1 MDLNNHQ
8 ILYQSIRSDTHS
20 TMQDQF
26 IFIVCDAYRCSEA
39 KIFVINIYH
48 YNIMVVNTGFE
59 VEEGSVH
66 HITINELN
74 ILAPRDSIWLQF
86 FIEQQP
92 EHGNITLKTDI
103 RVIIDVQFFDLAD
116 VVSGSILYEN
126 DGSEFLHDSFQFT
139 ATAQYHN
146 EVTGNYE
153 TLLESDMVN
162 ITILPVNDNS
172 PVIVRPLE
180 SYDVVKGG
188 STNIPGS
195 LLQAHDP
202 DSDMRDEDIVW
213 QLQLGSPYNGYM
225 YLDVDQGRM
234 HSISIWT
241 EGDLRKN
248 RLYYRN
254 DRAPPSGIDI
264 LFYTIS
270 DGFFTSDGDQRIIL
284 NVQEFIFESTATV
297 DLLSTGAVL
306 QIADHTPDPPVMT
319 SSTQVDSTPLS
330 SHAKGETALPR
341 SLAQTQSTAIL
352 VGTMVPVVVIIASL
366 VLLTS
371 CATVIILRH
380 HHHEDYPEND
390 HIYYDYPDIQLP
402 PVLPILQNKIECATV
417 ADLDSP
423 QIVNRRK
430 TATDDSR
437 CSSSTDIDKSCVH
450 NDSITDVAGKMER
463 DEACTE
469 FEDSIGIP
477 VQENEAYK
485 RCGTPLSGQS
495 DHNAAPSGGHPMEYL
510 NTDQTR
516 FQVSGTPVDSEST
529 VSHLDAVANTKIDA
543 TPNCNLPPSCTCVG
557 IETISFSFACD
568 SNQLA
573 PQNETPT
580 SMQYTDD
587 SHDHDL
593 KLQQTILDP
602 NDAYT
607 DSTLDPIQSGKY
619 KDQSLTEQVPYPYD
633 LKLGKET
640 SAESID
646 SMSEST
652 ANEGASIGS
661 YSAAHQCNS
670 YERIWG
676 YEKIHHCDIDLPEH
690 SRSSCITQSATP
702 LSSVEEEGP
711 TESNHSG
718 CSIQSMNGYEQ
729 VCGYEVIQHCD
740 LKLEDLQ

>member
-1 MDLNNHQ
+1 MMLPFPTNRLVLDYSVFNITLEDHLGQDRHLVQEIDVIVSFPPRYGQLNNHVRGARNITTFKLVELEQGEIEYQFANQTDNDSFSWIFQYGSSSVGPFQLQISVPEINVHVGTALVEFGGVVNLNSSHLLARDDCGGMNDSLVYHILVFPQYGSLINQHAFNSMNTTLISFTQADLNNHQ
-8 ILYQSIRSDTHS
+8 ILYQSMRSDTHS
-20 TMQDQF
+20 SMQDQF
-26 IFIVCDAYRCSEA
+26 IFIVCNAYRCSEA

-74 ILAPRDSIWLQF
+74 ILAPRDSIGLRF

-92 EHGNITLKTDI
+92 KHGNITLKTDI
-103 RVIIDVQFFDLAD
+103 RVMINVQFFDLAD

-146 EVTGNYE
+146 KVTENYE

-180 SYDVVKGG
+180 SYDVLKGG

-202 DSDMRDEDIVW
+202 DSDIRDEDIVW

-234 HSISIWT
+234 HSISTWT

-284 NVQEFIFESTATV
+284 NVQKFIFESTATV
-297 DLLSTGAVL
+297 NLLSTGAVL
-306 QIADHTPDPPVMT
+306 QIANHTPDPPVMT
-319 SSTQVDSTPLS
+319 SNTQVDSTPLP
-330 SHAKGETALPR
+330 SHAMGETALPR
-341 SLAQTQSTAIL
+341 SLAQTRSAAIL

-390 HIYYDYPDIQLP
+390 HIYDYPDIQLP
-402 PVLPILQNKIECATV
+402 PVLPVLQNKLECATV

-423 QIVNRRK
+423 QIVNRQKMIVDVLVAQIWTR
-430 TATDDSR
+430 A
-437 CSSSTDIDKSCVH
+437 VH
-450 NDSITDVAGKMER
+450 IMIVWTKVVMA
-463 DEACTE
+463 
-469 FEDSIGIP
+469 
-477 VQENEAYK
+477 
-485 RCGTPLSGQS
+485 
-495 DHNAAPSGGHPMEYL
+495 
-510 NTDQTR
+510 
-516 FQVSGTPVDSEST
+516 
-529 VSHLDAVANTKIDA
+529 HL
-543 TPNCNLPPSCTCVG
+543 
-557 IETISFSFACD
+557 
-568 SNQLA
+568 
-573 PQNETPT
+573 
-580 SMQYTDD
+580 
-587 SHDHDL
+587 
-593 KLQQTILDP
+593 
-602 NDAYT
+602 
-607 DSTLDPIQSGKY
+607 
-619 KDQSLTEQVPYPYD
+619 
-633 LKLGKET
+633 
-640 SAESID
+640 
-646 SMSEST
+646 
-652 ANEGASIGS
+652 
-661 YSAAHQCNS
+661 
-670 YERIWG
+670 
-676 YEKIHHCDIDLPEH
+676 
-690 SRSSCITQSATP
+690 
-702 LSSVEEEGP
+702 
-711 TESNHSG
+711 
-718 CSIQSMNGYEQ
+718 
-729 VCGYEVIQHCD
+729 
-740 LKLEDLQ
+740 